1 MLYNIIVLSGAETGE
16 VVCDDAAFASSLIPL
31 PIARV
36 FPTRNI
42 FLIALAAFNSN
53 AAQRWYSSTAERKT
67 SKLITRDRP
76 TQPAPLA
83 ILAQLVEQPS
93 INRYAGGSSPPG
105 GSTRIIFLLFSCS
118 PPFKASVRLARM
130 DAKAPLP

>member
-16 VVCDDAAFASSLIPL
+16 VVCDDAAFSSSLIPL
-31 PIARV
+31 PIAMV

-42 FLIALAAFNSN
+42 FLIAFAAFNSN
-53 AAQRWYSSTAERKT
+53 AAQRGCSSMVERQP
-67 SKLITRDRP
+67 SKLTTRDHYP
-76 TQPAPLA
+76 LPAPLA

-93 INRYAGGSSPPG
+93 FNRYVGGSSPPG

-118 PPFKASVRLARM
+118 PPFKSSVRLTRM